1 MASQSI
7 LFMDTFYDTF
17 SGPMALTMQKHA
29 KDLSKATM
37 CLVTCSWRSPTKLI
51 VQFCFYF
58 SKDIRFT
65 KSIVY
70 IKVYICMYVLLDTLK
85 ALKNVFKIQEL

>member
-70 IKVYICMYVLLDTLK
+70 IKVCRSNVCM
-85 ALKNVFKIQEL
+85 NVFVGYIKITKKVF